1 MNNNQRYKYEL
12 DDRYQRRIK
21 KNTATED
28 EFLKK
33 ENKPVRIGKE
43 INFNINNK
51 YRQQIVVIDSNDR
64 DKTKFPSINEFVLN
78 LSESIK
84 NVIVIRLLRTEY
96 TIDEYYASMII
107 NQNRVPIQFF
117 KSFTTYVYLN
127 GYKKVNIANGTNN
140 EIFSQVSAGIEMLS
154 PISTN
159 FFYDPYA
166 VVMNPIE
173 KRLKRFHIKIMNGEG
188 NKIDIPNES
197 TGRLIL
203 TLSIFSI

>member
-28 EFLKK
+28 DFLKK
-33 ENKPVRIGKE
+33 ENKPVTIGKE

-64 DKTKFPSINEFVLN
+64 DKTKFPLINDFVLN

-96 TIDEYYASMII
+96 TIDQYYTNMII
-107 NQNRVPIQFF
+107 NQNRIPIQI
-117 KSFTTYVYLN
+117 SRPFTSYVYLN
-127 GYKKVNIANGTNN
+127 GYKKVNIANGINN
-140 EIFSQVSAGIEMLS
+140 EIFSQLSAGIEMLP

-166 VVMNPIE
+166 IVMNPIE

-188 NKIDIPNES
+188 NKIDIPKES
-197 TGRLIL
+197 TARLIL